1 MPLSSSPAPAAC
13 NKAYTPGR
21 GSSCRV
27 RKPGLHKRPVLP
39 YQGNQ
44 ITHSADGNQVT
55 ELFQQF
61 RRLTVI
67 QTASQL
73 KGHAH
78 PAKIRK
84 GQLIVRS
91 VGVHHGLCAG
101 QLLSYL
107 VVVSHHQ
114 LHTQPIDILC
124 LVHRR
129 NTVIHRDNQ
138 AGAFGGQGVNAPLF
152 RP

>member
-1 MPLSSSPAPAAC
+1 MQ
-13 NKAYTPGR
+13 
-21 GSSCRV
+21 GSQT
-27 RKPGLHKRPVLP
+27 GLHQRPVLP

-44 ITHSADGNQVT
+44 ITHRADGNQVA
-55 ELFQQF
+55 ELLQQF
-61 RRLTVI
+61 RRLAVV
-67 QTASQL
+67 QTAGQL

-91 VGVHHGLCAG
+91 VWVHHGLCAR

-107 VVVSHHQ
+107 VVVGHHQ
-114 LHTQPIDILC
+114 LHTQPVDILC

-138 AGAFGGQGVNAPLF
+138 AGAFGGQGVNGAF
-152 RP
+152 V